1 MCSYEHFYGHDL
13 TINSNVKVEK
23 MDFNLRHCVIHE
35 LVKESGRQKVE
46 TTIKP
51 VLPSDDK
58 YVCQLI
64 ESLNDLIGKKENQAA
79 RGTFDSE
86 NVTFKVP
93 TAFKTYYDG
102 AASSDDFHQFS
113 LTCMS
118 ELSRQAKDPTR
129 VAASGGAIV
138 FAHYTR
144 GQSHFLLITMV
155 KQKDALRLDEN
166 LKPVGTVQIDLA
178 KIHQAARVNFD
189 RYHLFETLPDDEK
202 PTYLAF
208 VSPKVNQDASGYFVA
223 ALGCSDSVPSAKA
236 TDAVLSG
243 VRSYFDA
250 NVDIK
255 AYKNAAYDAVL
266 YHLKEKK
273 PGEIASLAEIEHIV
287 RQAVPAEKH
296 THIDNLVEYLNG
308 EEIGVPLEFAI
319 NRAVVNKRTKVR
331 TKSNG
336 WELSFEKRFFGEQ
349 AGSVIQYLRKDKKL
363 IISQLDENTIQKLE
377 DALKNEG

>member
-1 MCSYEHFYGHDL
+1 
-13 TINSNVKVEK
+13 

-35 LVKESGRQKVE
+35 LVKESGKQKVE
-46 TTIKP
+46 AILKP
-51 VLPSDDK
+51 VLPSDDEH
-58 YVCQLI
+58 VCQLV
-64 ESLNDLIGKKENQAA
+64 ESLTDLIGKKDNQAA

-86 NVTFKVP
+86 DVTFKVP
-93 TAFKTYYDG
+93 SAFKTYYDG
-102 AASSDDFHQFS
+102 AATSDDFHQFS
-113 LTCMS
+113 LICMN

-129 VAASGGAIV
+129 IAASGGAIV
-138 FAHYTR
+138 FAHYSR
-144 GQSHFLLITMV
+144 SSSNYLLITMV

-178 KIHQAARVNFD
+178 KINQAARVNFD
-189 RYHLFETLPDDEK
+189 RFYQFEVLPDDEK

-236 TDAVLSG
+236 TDSALNG

-250 NVDIK
+250 NADIK

-273 PGEIASLAEIEHIV
+273 PGETASLAELEHIV

-296 THIDNLVEYLNG
+296 SHIDNLAEYLNG
-308 EEIGVPLEFAI
+308 EEIGVPLEFSI

-349 AGSVIQYLRKDKKL
+349 AGSVIQYLRKDRKL
-363 IISQLDENTIQKLE
+363 IISQLDDITIQKLE

>member
-1 MCSYEHFYGHDL
+1 MCSCEHIYGHDL

-35 LVKESGRQKVE
+35 LIKESGRQKVE

-58 YVCQLI
+58 HVCQLI

-86 NVTFKVP
+86 DVTFKVP

-102 AASSDDFHQFS
+102 AFSSDDFHKFS

-189 RYHLFETLPDDEK
+189 RFHLFETLPDDEK
-202 PTYLAF
+202 PNYLAF

-236 TDAVLSG
+236 TDAALDG

-255 AYKNAAYDAVL
+255 AYKKTAYDAVL

-287 RQAVPAEKH
+287 RQVVPAEKH
-296 THIDNLVEYLNG
+296 AHIDNLIEYLNK

-319 NRAVVNKRTKVR
+319 NRTVVNKRTKVR

-336 WELSFEKRFFGEQ
+336 WELIFEKRFFGEQ
-349 AGSVIQYLRKDKKL
+349 AGSVIQYLRKEKKL
-363 IISQLDENTIQKLE
+363 IISQLDDNTIQKLE

>member
-1 MCSYEHFYGHDL
+1 
-13 TINSNVKVEK
+13 
-23 MDFNLRHCVIHE
+23 MDFKLRHCVIHE
-35 LVKESGRQKVE
+35 LIKESGKQKVE
-46 TTIKP
+46 TTIKS
-51 VLPSDDK
+51 VLPNDDE
-58 YVCQLI
+58 YVCQLVQ
-64 ESLNDLIGKKENQAA
+64 SLTELIGKKDNQAS
-79 RGTFDSE
+79 RGTFDYQD
-86 NVTFKVP
+86 VTFKVP
-93 TAFKTYYDG
+93 PAFKTYYDG
-102 AASSDDFHQFS
+102 AATSEDFHKFS
-113 LTCMS
+113 LVCMN
-118 ELSRQAKDPTR
+118 ELSRQAKDPSR

-138 FAHYTR
+138 FAHYVR
-144 GQSHFLLITMV
+144 GVSDFLLITMV
-155 KQKDALRLDEN
+155 KQKEALRLDKD

-178 KIHQAARVNFD
+178 KIHQAARVNFH
-189 RYHLFETLPDDEK
+189 RFHEFETLPEDEK
-202 PTYLAF
+202 STYLAF

-223 ALGCSDSVPSAKA
+223 ALGCSDSVPSARA
-236 TDAVLSG
+236 TDAALNG

-273 PGEIASLAEIEHIV
+273 PGETASLAEIEHIV

-296 THIDNLVEYLNG
+296 IHIDNLVEYLNG

-331 TKSNG
+331 TRSNG

-349 AGSVIQYLRKDKKL
+349 AGSVIQYLRKEKKL

>member
-1 MCSYEHFYGHDL
+1 MLRLSE
-13 TINSNVKVEK
+13 

-35 LVKESGRQKVE
+35 LVKESGKQKVE
-46 TTIKP
+46 TTLKP

-58 YVCQLI
+58 HVRQLI
-64 ESLNDLIGKKENQAA
+64 KSLNDLIGKKENQAA

-86 NVTFKVP
+86 DVTFKVP
-93 TAFKTYYDG
+93 SAFKTYYGG
-102 AASSDDFHQFS
+102 AASSDDFHKFS
-113 LTCMS
+113 LICMS

-144 GQSHFLLITMV
+144 DQSHFLLITMV
-155 KQKDALRLDEN
+155 KQKGALRLDEN

-189 RYHLFETLPDDEK
+189 RFHLFETLPDDEK
-202 PTYLAF
+202 PNYLAF
-208 VSPKVNQDASGYFVA
+208 VSPKVNLDASGYFVA

-236 TDAVLSG
+236 TDAVLTG

-266 YHLKEKK
+266 YYLKEKE
-273 PGEIASLAEIEHIV
+273 PGEPASLAEIEHIV
-287 RQAVPAEKH
+287 RQAVPAGKH
-296 THIDNLVEYLNG
+296 AKIDNLVEYLNG
-308 EEIGVPLEFAI
+308 EEIGVPLEFAV

-336 WELSFEKRFFGEQ
+336 WELSFEKKFFGEQ
-349 AGSVIQYLRKDKKL
+349 AGAVIQYLRKEKKL
-363 IISQLDENTIQKLE
+363 IISKLDDNTIQKLE

>member
-1 MCSYEHFYGHDL
+1 
-13 TINSNVKVEK
+13 

-35 LVKESGRQKVE
+35 LVKESGKQKVE
-46 TTIKP
+46 AILKP
-51 VLPSDDK
+51 VLPSDDEH
-58 YVCQLI
+58 VCQLV
-64 ESLNDLIGKKENQAA
+64 ESLTDLIGKKDNQAA

-86 NVTFKVP
+86 DVTFKVP
-93 TAFKTYYDG
+93 SAFKTYYDG
-102 AASSDDFHQFS
+102 AATSDDFHQFS
-113 LTCMS
+113 LICMN

-129 VAASGGAIV
+129 IAASGGAIV
-138 FAHYTR
+138 FAHYSR
-144 GQSHFLLITMV
+144 SSSNYLLITMV

-178 KIHQAARVNFD
+178 KINQAARVNFD
-189 RYHLFETLPDDEK
+189 RFYQFEVLPDDEK

-236 TDAVLSG
+236 TDSALNG

-250 NVDIK
+250 NADIK
-255 AYKNAAYDAVL
+255 AYKNSAYDAVL

-273 PGEIASLAEIEHIV
+273 PGETASLAELEHIV

-296 THIDNLVEYLNG
+296 SHIDNLVEYLNG

-349 AGSVIQYLRKDKKL
+349 AGSVIQYLRKDRKL
-363 IISQLDENTIQKLE
+363 IISQLDDITIQKLE

>member
-1 MCSYEHFYGHDL
+1 
-13 TINSNVKVEK
+13 

-58 YVCQLI
+58 HVCQLI

-86 NVTFKVP
+86 DVTFKVP
-93 TAFKTYYDG
+93 TAFKTYYGG
-102 AASSDDFHQFS
+102 AGSSDDFHKFS

-189 RYHLFETLPDDEK
+189 RFHLFETLPDDEK

-236 TDAVLSG
+236 TDAVLNG

-250 NVDIK
+250 HADIK

-273 PGEIASLAEIEHIV
+273 PGETASLAEIEHIV
-287 RQAVPAEKH
+287 RQAVPAGKH
-296 THIDNLVEYLNG
+296 ANIDNLVEYLNG

-336 WELSFEKRFFGEQ
+336 WELSFEKKFFGEQ
-349 AGSVIQYLRKDKKL
+349 AGSVIQYLRKEKKL
-363 IISQLDENTIQKLE
+363 IISQLDDNTIQKLE